1 MVNARSSTEA
11 NAHPLSGYNSALTVV
26 NLLDELDWVVGG
38 YGRPTPQFLYSLN
51 TFVESFVLS
60 DAIFVTFTDAMH
72 LNLAAPLFPEGRPIV
87 DTLVREKMLRV
98 IVEGPEHLQE
108 DIGTVIYIFETA
120 SGETLDSDKT
130 WYREY
135 RENVD
140 KGMLRR
146 ILPLYPIGK
155 MPAEST
161 ALLVLGGAPD
171 HCNHAIC
178 IFKRDLRKFISS
190 ILGLSQASQ
199 FHPALPLYAASIQ
212 LEFFKSTTPS
222 VELYHRLA
230 EIYQVKV
237 EDLLRHRGYTVI
249 PIPPLTSILL
259 SRCRARDQLPNE
271 LLKLRSEFA
280 ELREAGRKHE
290 ERLAKAS
297 TLGEQF
303 DAIEEFNEFWEVLS
317 KKLDRRSKRL
327 VYRFWDIVKEADP
340 LKWFTTTVDRIIE
353 RDQEKFILNRYKSLL
368 DAWNLAKEAPAIQ
381 HQLGDI
387 ARLFGAP
394 IKQSEWN
401 NYVRFAK
408 EIDRE
413 IFPHGRD

>member
-1 MVNARSSTEA
+1 MVNAKST
-11 NAHPLSGYNSALTVV
+11 SYNSALTVV

-108 DIGTVIYIFETA
+108 DIGTVIYTFETA

-135 RENVD
+135 HENVD
-140 KGMLRR
+140 KGMLRQ
-146 ILPLYPIGK
+146 ILPSYPIGK

-161 ALLVLGGAPD
+161 ILLVLGRMPD
-171 HCNHAIC
+171 HCNHGIC
-178 IFKRDLRKFISS
+178 SFNRDLRKFISS
-190 ILGLSQASQ
+190 ILSLSQASQ

-212 LEFFKSTTPS
+212 SEFFKSTTPS
-222 VELYHRLA
+222 IELYHRLA
-230 EIYQVKV
+230 EIHHVKV

-259 SRCRARDQLPNE
+259 SRCRARDQLPDE
-271 LLKLRSEFA
+271 LRKLRSEFA

-303 DAIEEFNEFWEVLS
+303 NAVEEFNEFWEVFS
-317 KKLDRRSKRL
+317 NKLGRRSKRL
-327 VYRFWDIVKEADP
+327 VYRFWDIVKEANP
-340 LKWFTTTVDRIIE
+340 LKWFTKTMDSIIE
-353 RDQEKFILNRYKSLL
+353 QDQEKFILNRYKSLL

-381 HQLGDI
+381 RQLDNI
-387 ARLFGAP
+387 ATLFGVP

-408 EIDRE
+408 EIDKK
-413 IFPHGRD
+413 IFPYGRD